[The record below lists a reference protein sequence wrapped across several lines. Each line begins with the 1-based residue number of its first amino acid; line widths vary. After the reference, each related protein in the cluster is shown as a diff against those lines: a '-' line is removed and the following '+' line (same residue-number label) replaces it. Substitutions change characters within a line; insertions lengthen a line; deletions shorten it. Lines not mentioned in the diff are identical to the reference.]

1 MKWVLLGKI
10 LKWEVFVLGKK
21 YLMLALILGSLS
33 TTAFG
38 FALKNPT
45 KPELKSSKLV
55 SEDSERKIYEEIG
68 LNGKLNYE
76 IFKTALIGYNK
87 IDGRKKE
94 LLTIIDYSK
103 PSTEERFFV
112 IDMNKKEL
120 LVHSHVS
127 HGKNSGGN
135 IATSF
140 SNKMS
145 SNKSSLGFFLTENTY
160 MGGNGYSLVLNGL
173 EKGINDKAKDRYIVI
188 HGADYANPKI
198 AKSQGRLGRSL
209 GCPALPRDISK
220 KAIDM
225 IKNGSVLFV
234 YGNDANYLERSNYV

>member
-1 MKWVLLGKI
+1 M
-10 LKWEVFVLGKK
+10 LGKK
-21 YLMLALILGSLS
+21 YLMLALILGSIS
-33 TTAFG
+33 TTSFG
-38 FALKNPT
+38 FTLKNPT
-45 KPELKSSKLV
+45 KTESKLAKV
-55 SEDSERKIYEEIG
+55 VLEDNEKRLYEEIG
-68 LNGKLNYE
+68 LNGKLNYDV
-76 IFKTALIGYNK
+76 FKTALNGYNK

-103 PSTEERFFV
+103 PSTEKRFFV
-112 IDMNKKEL
+112 IDMDKKEL
-120 LVHSHVS
+120 LVYSHVS

-140 SNKMS
+140 SNKVS

-188 HGADYANPKI
+188 HGADYANPKV

-234 YGNDANYLERSNYV
+234 YGNDTNYLERSNYV

>member
-1 MKWVLLGKI
+1 M
-10 LKWEVFVLGKK
+10 LGKK
-21 YLMLALILGSLS
+21 YLMLALILGSIS
-33 TTAFG
+33 TTSFG
-38 FALKNPT
+38 FTLKNPT
-45 KPELKSSKLV
+45 KTELKSSKVVL
-55 SEDSERKIYEEIG
+55 EDNEKRLYEEIG
-68 LNGKLNYE
+68 LNGKLNYDV
-76 IFKTALIGYNK
+76 FKTALNGYNK

-103 PSTEERFFV
+103 PSTEKRFFV
-112 IDMNKKEL
+112 IDMDKKEL
-120 LVHSHVS
+120 LVYSHVS

-140 SNKMS
+140 SNKVS

-188 HGADYANPKI
+188 HGADYANPKV

-220 KAIDM
+220 NAIDM

-234 YGNDANYLERSNYV
+234 YGNDTNYLERSNYV

>member
-1 MKWVLLGKI
+1 M
-10 LKWEVFVLGKK
+10 LGKK
-21 YLMLALILGSLS
+21 YLMLALILGSIS
-33 TTAFG
+33 TTSFG
-38 FALKNPT
+38 FTLKNPT
-45 KPELKSSKLV
+45 KTELKLSKAVL
-55 SEDSERKIYEEIG
+55 EDNEKRLYEEIG
-68 LNGKLNYE
+68 LNGKLNYDVL
-76 IFKTALIGYNK
+76 KTALNGYNK

-103 PSTEERFFV
+103 PSTEKRFFV
-112 IDMNKKEL
+112 IDMDKKEL
-120 LVHSHVS
+120 LVYSHVS

-140 SNKMS
+140 SNKVTS
-145 SNKSSLGFFLTENTY
+145 YKSSLGFFLTENTY

-209 GCPALPRDISK
+209 GCPALPKDISK

-234 YGNDANYLERSNYV
+234 YGNDTNYLERSNYV

>member
-1 MKWVLLGKI
+1 M
-10 LKWEVFVLGKK
+10 EVFVLGKK
-21 YLMLALILGSLS
+21 YLMLALILGSIS

-38 FALKNPT
+38 FTLKNPT
-45 KPELKSSKLV
+45 KTESTIELSSKKN
-55 SEDSERKIYEEIG
+55 EERLYQEIG
-68 LNGKLNYE
+68 LKGKLDYE
-76 IFKTALIGYNK
+76 VFKTALNGYNK
-87 IDGRKKE
+87 IEGKRKE

-103 PSTEERFFV
+103 PSTEKRFFV
-112 IDMNKKEL
+112 IDMERKKL

-173 EKGINDKAKDRYIVI
+173 EKGINDKAKERYIVI
-188 HGADYANPKI
+188 HGADYANPRF
-198 AKSQGRLGRSL
+198 AQSQGRLGRSL
-209 GCPALPRDISK
+209 GCPALPKDVSK

-225 IKNGSVLFV
+225 IKNGSVIFV
-234 YGNDANYLERSNYV
+234 YGNDTNYLEKSSYV

>member
-1 MKWVLLGKI
+1 M
-10 LKWEVFVLGKK
+10 LGKK
-21 YLMLALILGSLS
+21 YLMLALILGSIS
-33 TTAFG
+33 TTSFG
-38 FALKNPT
+38 FTLKNPT
-45 KPELKSSKLV
+45 KTELKLSKVVL
-55 SEDSERKIYEEIG
+55 EDNEKRSYEEIG
-68 LNGKLNYE
+68 LNGKLNYDV
-76 IFKTALIGYNK
+76 FKTALNGYNK

-103 PSTEERFFV
+103 PSTEKRFFV
-112 IDMNKKEL
+112 IDMDKKEL
-120 LVHSHVS
+120 LVYSHVS

-140 SNKMS
+140 SNKVS
-145 SNKSSLGFFLTENTY
+145 SYKSSLGFFLTENTY

-209 GCPALPRDISK
+209 GCPALPKDISK

-234 YGNDANYLERSNYV
+234 YGNDTNYLERSNYV